1 VDHLAQEKYALTF
14 VFFKRFIADL
24 YSILNTIAK
33 TKMTGDV
40 KFYGTEIQ
48 NSRTK
53 ILLAQIF

>member
-1 VDHLAQEKYALTF
+1 VDHLAQQKYALAF
-14 VFFKRFIADL
+14 IFFKRFIADL
-24 YSILNTIAK
+24 YSILYTVAK